1 MNDTPKAVE
10 RIKKR
15 LSAQMVVSGL
25 AHAQPTKCEELL
37 DVFDEAT
44 SGLIIFDAETGEML
58 HTGPGSTGEIWQ
70 KIAAQCLPGM
80 PAELVSKAYGDW
92 LDADIDPQPFAIG
105 STVTHRELRAMRG
118 KVIERIEDSG
128 ELHTLHVSWSPRP
141 NRGAS
146 SGYYSPRELEQVK
159 A

>member
-15 LSAQMVVSGL
+15 LSVQMVVGGL
-25 AHAQPTKCEELL
+25 AYAQPAKCEELL
-37 DVFDEAT
+37 DVFDDAT

-92 LDADIDPQPFAIG
+92 LEADIDPQPFAIG
-105 STVTHRELRAMRG
+105 STVSHREAPTLMG
-118 KVIERIEDSG
+118 KVTDRKEHEG
-128 ELHTLHVSWSPRP
+128 ELHTVLVEWQA
-141 NRGAS
+141 G
-146 SGYYSPRELEQVK
+146 SGSAHYSPRELTQVK